1 MASSD
6 KSKSVIPPAWLF
18 KFIQFVR
25 RGLIKVESGLLPP
38 SVVVYEKAQGFW
50 ISKAIGVAC
59 NLNIADL
66 LLSGPL
72 KIEEIARL
80 TNSNQQNLYRVMRAL
95 AGDGIFKESAG
106 RVFSNTSLSKGLAEG
121 KGSMKYMIQHQLNDT
136 NWEIIG
142 KLEYSVKT
150 GKSAS
155 KEILGT
161 DIFNHLEKYPEKN
174 ELYNKAMSNTSAL
187 SSAALLAAYSFKK
200 NSVIVDVG
208 GGDGSLLALILTKH
222 KQLKGVL
229 FDLPHVVET
238 AMERFQKFGLE
249 NRATVIAGDFFKLIP
264 SGGDIYIMKNI
275 LHAFDDEV
283 SIRILGNIGN
293 VVSKGEKL
301 LIMEAIITANNK
313 PAYGKLI
320 DLQMLIGTDGG
331 RERTQKEFES
341 ILKQTGFK
349 LTRVITTNSPFSVL
363 EAIKL

>member
-6 KSKSVIPPAWLF
+6 NSRAVIPPAWLF
-18 KFIQFVR
+18 KFIQLVR
-25 RGLIKVESGLLPP
+25 RGLMRVESGLLPP
-38 SVVVYEKAQGFW
+38 TVVVYEKAQGFW

-66 LLSGPL
+66 LITGPL

-80 TNSNQQNLYRVMRAL
+80 TNTNEQNLYRVMRAL
-95 AGDGIFKESAG
+95 AGDGIFKESSG
-106 RVFSNTSLSKGLAEG
+106 RIFANTALSRGLTDG
-121 KGSMKYMIQHQLNDT
+121 KDSMKYMIQHQLNDT

-150 GKSAS
+150 GKCAS

-161 DIFNHLEKYPEKN
+161 DIFNHLEKNSEKN
-174 ELYNKAMSNTSAL
+174 VMYNKAMSNTSAL

-208 GGDGSLLALILTKH
+208 GGDGSLLAMILLKH
-222 KQLKGVL
+222 KQQKGIL

-238 AMERFQKFGLE
+238 AKERFQKLGLDK
-249 NRATVIAGDFFKLIP
+249 RTTVISGDFFKLIP

-275 LHAFDDEV
+275 LHAFDDETC
-283 SIRILGNIGN
+283 SRILENISN
-293 VVSKGEKL
+293 VMHKGEKL
-301 LIMEAIITANNK
+301 LIMEAVIDANNK

-341 ILKQTGFK
+341 LLNQTGFK
-349 LTRVITTNSPFSVL
+349 LIRVKTTVSPFSVL